1 MVLRNTSMP
10 LNFYL
15 QPHIQQIIK
24 KLNKARAQH
33 KVVVLASGVFDLFH
47 HEHANYLRAAKK
59 TGDILVV
66 AIESNARTRE
76 LKGENRPVHDEK
88 KRLATV
94 LGIPE
99 VDYAFILPKDFNTQK
114 AYEELLIQL
123 KPDLY
128 AVSSHSD
135 YQENKRALM
144 EKHGGK
150 LVVVHKYNPHISTTK
165 ILQG

>member
-1 MVLRNTSMP
+1 M
-10 LNFYL
+10 
-15 QPHIQQIIK
+15 IE
-24 KLNKARAQH
+24 KLHEAHAQH

-59 TGDILVV
+59 AGDMLVV

-76 LKGENRPVHDEK
+76 LKGKNRPVYDEA
-88 KRLATV
+88 KRLAAV
-94 LGIPE
+94 CKIRE
-99 VDYAFILPKDFNTQK
+99 VDYAFILPEDFNSKK
-114 AYEELLIQL
+114 AYEELVIQL

-135 YQENKRALM
+135 HQENKRALM

-150 LVVVHKYNPHISTTK
+150 LVVVYEYNPHVSTTK
-165 ILQG
+165 MIQG